1 MNKAFVYIPL
11 SQETYITINSLK
23 KENEPIQDFI
33 KRLIEDYIIKRDIEL
48 IQREKMIELWD
59 NEEDKIWEKIY

>member
-1 MNKAFVYIPL
+1 MEDIVYIPL

>member
-1 MNKAFVYIPL
+1 MEDIVYIPL
-11 SQETYITINSLK
+11 SQETFMTINSLK

>member
-1 MNKAFVYIPL
+1 MGDIVYIPL
-11 SQETYITINSLK
+11 SQEIFTTINSLK

-33 KRLIEDYIIKRDIEL
+33 KRFIEDYIIKRDIEL